1 MLIAVLA
8 ALMVT
13 AAPQQ
18 APQAPAPTTTL
29 SPVTVQASAN
39 TEEPETRR
47 ICRFETVT
55 GSNRRTRVCRDV
67 PRQGVQD
74 QQTREFMRENQ
85 RVRLPDS

>member
-1 MLIAVLA
+1 MLFAVLA

-18 APQAPAPTTTL
+18 APQGPTTTL
-29 SPVTVQASAN
+29 PPVTVQASAD
-39 TEEPETRR
+39 TEQPATRR
-47 ICRFETVT
+47 ICRYETVT
-55 GSNRRTRVCRDV
+55 GSNRRTRVCRDA

-74 QQTREFMRENQ
+74 QQTREFMRDSQ